1 MVAGWNWIFEP
12 GGHKSSGYIM
22 LSGQWSPSQECEIG
36 NEECFGATTVPTRT
50 CSCILS
56 ARFIAKGCIYL
67 CLPIMWQIFKSFPY
81 YVLCNMG
88 DQIWPKG

>member
-36 NEECFGATTVPTRT
+36 NEECFGAATVPTRT

-56 ARFIAKGCIYL
+56 ARFIGKGCKLGHLFMPANYVANF
-67 CLPIMWQIFKSFPY
+67 QIISILRF
-81 YVLCNMG
+81 V
-88 DQIWPKG
+88 

>member
-12 GGHKSSGYIM
+12 GGHKSSGYNM

-56 ARFIAKGCIYL
+56 ARFIQT
-67 CLPIMWQIFKSFPY
+67 LPEAQRTQGIEPIT
-81 YVLCNMG
+81 
-88 DQIWPKG
+88 

>member
-12 GGHKSSGYIM
+12 GGHKSSGYNM

-36 NEECFGATTVPTRT
+36 NEECFGAATVPTRT

-56 ARFIAKGCIYL
+56 ARFTGKGWRWEKKMVETLAVVKETNSKLAC
-67 CLPIMWQIFKSFPY
+67 
-81 YVLCNMG
+81 
-88 DQIWPKG
+88 